1 MFKTGLQL
9 FAEAVS
15 GKKIVYLYRLA
26 GKAKEEAAKN
36 LAFTTENGEDMQKIL
51 CMFRNIYVEN
61 TECPIPKMDYT
72 RGHFKRGVK

>member
-36 LAFTTENGEDMQKIL
+36 LAFTTENGRLVHGTFGCERLYQ
-51 CMFRNIYVEN
+51 N
-61 TECPIPKMDYT
+61 
-72 RGHFKRGVK
+72 KRADAF